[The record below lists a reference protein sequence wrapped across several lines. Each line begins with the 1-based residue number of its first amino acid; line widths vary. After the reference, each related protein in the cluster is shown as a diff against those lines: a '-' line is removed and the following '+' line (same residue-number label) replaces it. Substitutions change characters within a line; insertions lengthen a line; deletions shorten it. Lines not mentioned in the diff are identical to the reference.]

1 MAKKQQK
8 EINNALLNVI
18 APVGLEF
25 KENSFILGENLGRSY
40 GIIKYPSGP
49 DYGWLSKITNIPST
63 MVGITF
69 TPNNDGEIIQSLN
82 YNINTYAQEAEMAKD
97 RLKKQRAEKSAK
109 DGEMLMKQI
118 DQNGENVGELSVT
131 IVPMGEDRES
141 LKKVEQKM
149 RGTCGMAHCKI
160 RNLSFFQQDG
170 LKHISPFHMEVPEIS
185 KVSNRVMPLRSYIG
199 GFPFSSSGYN
209 DNSGFYV
216 AKDASGGLVILD
228 FWKRENDRTNSNM
241 VIMGQPGLGKS
252 AATKHITLGL
262 YMLGTKLIFIDP
274 ETEYK
279 ELCQELNGTW
289 LNAGGSPNA
298 RVNPLQIM
306 PVPRNDDAK
315 TEENDLY
322 NYYDKDDGHG
332 LGDMAL
338 YIKHLETF
346 FSLYLPSLDDFL
358 RADLKDTIIE
368 LYHDFGITWDTD
380 VKKLKPTDFP
390 YMEHLYAKIKEKE
403 AEVEKTRKEAD
414 TNEYAKLAKLLK
426 DASEGAD
433 SMLWNGPTTLKADNQ
448 CVVLDTFSLQSSSE
462 NTKRA
467 QYFLLQTWAW
477 NIMSADRTEKVQL
490 ICDEAYLQID
500 PEVPQSLVFLRNV
513 AKRDRK
519 YEAGLIIISHSVVD
533 FLDPRVKMYGQALLD
548 TPCYKILFGSDGRNL
563 KETTDLYNLTEAE
576 QELLESKQRA
586 HALFVIGSK
595 RLHVNFEIPEYKWQ
609 YFGSAGGR

>member
-315 TEENDLY
+315 
-322 NYYDKDDGHG
+322 K
-332 LGDMAL
+332 
-338 YIKHLETF
+338 
-346 FSLYLPSLDDFL
+346 
-358 RADLKDTIIE
+358 
-368 LYHDFGITWDTD
+368 
-380 VKKLKPTDFP
+380 
-390 YMEHLYAKIKEKE
+390 
-403 AEVEKTRKEAD
+403 
-414 TNEYAKLAKLLK
+414 
-426 DASEGAD
+426 
-433 SMLWNGPTTLKADNQ
+433 
-448 CVVLDTFSLQSSSE
+448 
-462 NTKRA
+462 
-467 QYFLLQTWAW
+467 
-477 NIMSADRTEKVQL
+477 
-490 ICDEAYLQID
+490 
-500 PEVPQSLVFLRNV
+500 
-513 AKRDRK
+513 
-519 YEAGLIIISHSVVD
+519 
-533 FLDPRVKMYGQALLD
+533 
-548 TPCYKILFGSDGRNL
+548 
-563 KETTDLYNLTEAE
+563 
-576 QELLESKQRA
+576 
-586 HALFVIGSK
+586 
-595 RLHVNFEIPEYKWQ
+595 
-609 YFGSAGGR
+609 